1 MRIKKFLPDV
11 KATEKFAFDLA
22 QKIKPGQV
30 VYLYGALGS
39 GKTTLVQNLLKS
51 WGYEGAV
58 TSPTFSLLEPYTL
71 INFNVYHFDFYRVN
85 DPKELSVIGIKE
97 YFNANSITLIEWPD
111 IAAAYIPTANWKIHL
126 DYFQQGREIEVEEIL
141 SNNF

>member
-1 MRIKKFLPDV
+1 MNRSERYLEWCKQTSHKELTNTQVRFVEFLF
-11 KATEKFAFDLA
+11 THE
-22 QKIKPGQV
+22 
-30 VYLYGALGS
+30 
-39 GKTTLVQNLLKS
+39 
-51 WGYEGAV
+51 E
-58 TSPTFSLLEPYTL
+58 
-71 INFNVYHFDFYRVN
+71 
-85 DPKELSVIGIKE
+85 ELSVIGIKE